1 MCSFGGCDTFQGFAK
16 IPWSNSDNQ
25 WTILVLF
32 LKTAVS
38 HCWLLW
44 TCVSHQP
51 PVRDSD
57 IPVLPSARS
66 HCTWTNPEGQGKDC
80 IWDLLPVFGVKLGLS
95 LFANSFCPVSF
106 QVVDLDNS
114 GLQMLALQSC
124 RACLAE
130 RKVCFPAQFLCNRGL
145 FPAEIL
151 VSGECSQCGP
161 LGGTCWVAQ
170 PLWLASTIKKVRTG
184 WGSSQR
190 QANTLVDS
198 LHYSLAHIVLPPKY
212 NSGYTCITLR

>member
-1 MCSFGGCDTFQGFAK
+1 MCLCSILWKINNAEGKEYALALHFLSYLYQWVFCCISQKYSLHKSMCSFGGCDTLQGFAK

-32 LKTAVS
+32 LIAAVS

-66 HCTWTNPEGQGKDC
+66 HCTWTNPEGQGKNS
-80 IWDLLPVFGVKLGLS
+80 IWDLLPVFGVKLGLR
-95 LFANSFCPVSF
+95 LFPNSFCPVSF

-114 GLQMLALQSC
+114 GLQVLALQS
-124 RACLAE
+124 RRECLAE
-130 RKVCFPAQFLCNRGL
+130 RKVCFPAQFLCL
-145 FPAEIL
+145 EI
-151 VSGECSQCGP
+151 G
-161 LGGTCWVAQ
+161 
-170 PLWLASTIKKVRTG
+170 ASFQLK
-184 WGSSQR
+184 S
-190 QANTLVDS
+190 
-198 LHYSLAHIVLPPKY
+198 
-212 NSGYTCITLR
+212 